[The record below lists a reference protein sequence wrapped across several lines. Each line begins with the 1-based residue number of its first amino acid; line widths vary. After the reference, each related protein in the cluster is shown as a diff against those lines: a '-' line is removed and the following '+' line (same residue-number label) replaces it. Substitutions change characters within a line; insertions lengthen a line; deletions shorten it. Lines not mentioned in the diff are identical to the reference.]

1 MADQTPSPSEGQ
13 GSQDRKTPPIPDV
26 KQGQGGGTEGQSPS
40 TGAPS
45 EGQGSQDRT
54 TPEPG

>member
-1 MADQTPSPSEGQ
+1 MADQTNAPTEGQ

-26 KQGQGGGTEGQSPS
+26 KQGQGGPGQQNPS
-40 TGAPS
+40 TGNPS

>member
-26 KQGQGGGTEGQSPS
+26 KQGHGGTEPKNPS

-54 TPEPG
+54 TPKPG

>member
-1 MADQTPSPSEGQ
+1 MADKPPAPSEGQ

-26 KQGQGGGTEGQSPS
+26 KQGQGGAQRQSPS

>member
-1 MADQTPSPSEGQ
+1 MADKTPAPSEGQ

-26 KQGQGGGTEGQSPS
+26 KQGQGGAQRQSPS